1 MKNTWGKILIGDVA
15 MRIHLKSFSKVVFLM
30 VLICLF
36 SLPSISSSQDIIEE
50 EFEVVEDASSPSE
63 EDDIEVG
70 DIMNAFLES
79 KGWEDGPNK
88 SSKTGREFFIAV
100 GEQEIL
106 APYNSKS
113 FITSRQNA
121 YTMAMA
127 KAK

>member
-36 SLPSISSSQDIIEE
+36 CLPSISSSQDIIEE

-79 KGWEDGPNK
+79 
-88 SSKTGREFFIAV
+88 S
-100 GEQEIL
+100 
-106 APYNSKS
+106 
-113 FITSRQNA
+113 
-121 YTMAMA
+121 
-127 KAK
+127 